1 MTNNT
6 TLSIFVDESG
16 NLPLAGTNS
25 RFYIVSLV
33 AHNQQES
40 KVYYDCGQSVI
51 TNLIHESMTA
61 RHGDNWEFA
70 QDVRPGRYRLF
81 QVADLVSFVS
91 LIEQK
96 RQSGIGLTKSEEKF
110 FGGARNFRRNVLK
123 PILRKRI

>member
-1 MTNNT
+1 MINNT

-40 KVYYDCGQSVI
+40 I

-110 FGGARNFRRNVLK
+110 FGGARNFKRNVLK
-123 PILRKRI
+123 PILRKKI